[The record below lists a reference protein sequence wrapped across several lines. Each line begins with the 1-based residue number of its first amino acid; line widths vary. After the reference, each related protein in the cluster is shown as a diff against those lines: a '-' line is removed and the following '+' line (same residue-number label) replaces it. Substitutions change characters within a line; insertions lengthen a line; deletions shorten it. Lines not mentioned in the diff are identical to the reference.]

1 MKYIKLFEEIE
12 LIHRDDVQPEEPS
25 HNFKEGDLVD
35 SYRGK
40 GTILKIEDDF
50 AQIRLKN
57 SKDQV
62 VRVPVFTLTPI
73 SQEDLDKLNIR
84 DTQAELQELVDSAQ
98 QYYDYI
104 EGASEYS
111 DSDEDFFGQIN
122 VDRILEFMEE
132 ALVEVLSIRRNDDA
146 VSEYDE
152 YHTLINLL
160 ASLADVIVN
169 AKPEHSDR
177 IDGILAN
184 FPN

>member
-1 MKYIKLFEEIE
+1 MKYIKLFEEME
-12 LIHRDDVQPEEPS
+12 FNRRDDVQPGKPS

-40 GTILKIEDDF
+40 GTIIKIEDDF
-50 AQIRLKN
+50 AQIKLKN

-62 VRVPVFTLTPI
+62 VRVPIFALTPI
-73 SQEDLDKLNIR
+73 DQEDLDKLNIR
-84 DTQAELQELVDSAQ
+84 DTQAELQELVDFAQ
-98 QYYDYI
+98 QYYDYL
-104 EGASEYS
+104 EGESKYS

-132 ALVEVLSIRRNDDA
+132 TLVEVLSIRRNDKA

-169 AKPEHSDR
+169 AKPEHSNR
-177 IDGILAN
+177 IDGILAS